1 MVHTTITENPTKP
14 TKFTPIQTT
23 HHQSLHKFH
32 DQLKR
37 GFQLCHYSKIFFSSQ
52 PFTMKKGIKTV
63 DIKLSYNINNQKK
76 TIKTKGKKNI
86 TLFDSSHRYSKFVK
100 TIIGRILIKL
110 ISKHFPP
117 NHKFA
122 KIFNKNNKTQ
132 LFSHVEC
139 QIKIKIQK
147 RAKTKIQKQ
156 DKKQQSP
163 QSHKKDAIVLL
174 KKIFQ

>member
-63 DIKLSYNINNQKK
+63 DINLS
-76 TIKTKGKKNI
+76 
-86 TLFDSSHRYSKFVK
+86 YSKFVK

-147 RAKTKIQKQ
+147 KAKTKIQKQ

-174 KKIFQ
+174 KKISQ